1 VSLQKPKHP
10 KGENGKLYGFL
21 SEDIVQNL
29 DENQQWKERTAA
41 IEYIDEQLNVMMG
54 NSEKKKQ
61 FMPYMSQFLSVIL
74 VFIKDINFKICLTA
88 INITRKLLSLDVNTF
103 SLHKTQLTTSLIE
116 KLSDSKVVIRQA
128 VLRCCGFI
136 IQNNHN
142 GLMAIAY
149 HSIGYL

>member
-1 VSLQKPKHP
+1 
-10 KGENGKLYGFL
+10 
-21 SEDIVQNL
+21 
-29 DENQQWKERTAA
+29 
-41 IEYIDEQLNVMMG
+41 MMG
-54 NSEKKKQ
+54 NPEKKKQ